1 MLGDDMLAA
10 AAGLANGRGLGDPAS
25 AAPGQA
31 QPRRPHRLVAGQRR
45 LLLRSRQRGGDK
57 VGPNPIDRGKP
68 GSKRHLLVDRAG
80 LPLAVLLTAA
90 NLHDSK
96 ALNDLVDAVRPVRQ
110 RRGRPRRRPHKLHA
124 DKGYDYPRCR
134 RDLRARGIVPR
145 IARRGIET
153 SQRLG
158 RHRWVVERSFAW
170 LNRARRL
177 IIRYERHADLYLAFL
192 ILACALICFRAL
204 QAELC

>member
-10 AAGLANGRGLGDPAS
+10 AVGLANGRGLGDPAS

-124 DKGYDYPRCR
+124 DKGYDYPRSR

-158 RHRWVVERSFAW
+158 RHRWVVV
-170 LNRARRL
+170 
-177 IIRYERHADLYLAFL
+177 
-192 ILACALICFRAL
+192 
-204 QAELC
+204 